1 MTHVNFVTMLPGY
14 FLTQELL
21 SDDAKSQLSKMSCVV
36 LPSGDD
42 STRRLFHLQNS
53 PQLQISTSEN
63 ATNHLS
69 ILMSILTPPVVPC
82 KEAMKQSAK
91 LHSLEHFCLSSDIS
105 RSFLS
110 HALILLSLEHIH
122 LSNASTA
129 PMLCSHEEQQ
139 VNTNLLFDYPFS
151 FSLKENSG
159 ASKALVPVSEATDM
173 VPSDPCEGGVDTLSS
188 LQCDLDL
195 PEPHYSLEKY
205 SFCELLKKEVLLQLL
220 QSLQQTHPYIE
231 VFHHY
236 QSQSVVLVVHTGF
249 DGNPIHK
256 YEWSSQAH
264 SRVGFH
270 HYLEHVAENFGSLVD
285 KAVAYD
291 VERKKA
297 YDAEKQKLIEQ
308 KLEAVKQ
315 EEEASPSNDDPK
327 SSAKGSKKGSAVS
340 SAKKTPSGSRA
351 TPGKKNK
358 LGSKECTP
366 TVSTHDVTASF
377 PEFEEQKLF
386 PAYDVGDTVLLTKG
400 SVTTQFT
407 ADGSQIRTEHC
418 QFVEGPMKV
427 NMSLLNRGHT
437 ITASLVWQG
446 DDQTKDQEVESK
458 DNTQIAND
466 GEKEDSGSEDG
477 EKPPPVVIAGIPQPP
492 PSVAFAFLYASFNN
506 SLSLALSHYGPKGNG
521 ERPYNPPRPNI
532 LDGASR
538 PDSSLGSRPQSRQ
551 GASSQKLSKKQQE
564 QQQQLLEQQRLLEEQ
579 RDKERKAAKTR
590 FQEQQNAISR
600 HNKYQ
605 QLFASMPYGLQVHCQ
620 SVVDL
625 EADASLSDG
634 SDGCIVVRQS
644 YVTKTKGM
652 QRDEE
657 HLLKAA
663 FTEKQRYYLPG
674 GLVVR
679 ILLDDA
685 VIIECADGSIYRTA
699 TQREAEHFTQAV
711 ASVKDQGMTPELEKV
726 LTEAPARIESATK
739 VSFADT
745 DKVAALEKPKTME
758 TNIWVVTSSTGQKY
772 LWKLQ
777 EESSTTVAASQ
788 TAEEGNGPMEEEES
802 GRQEQSDPVGQQCQI
817 VPLPK
822 VGSLPATDPVT
833 KEVSRCLFVDYG
845 CMCT

>member
-1 MTHVNFVTMLPGY
+1 MTHVNFVTMHIYCLAT
-14 FLTQELL
+14 FSWTQELL
-21 SDDAKSQLSKMSCVV
+21 SDDGKSQLSKPPCVV
-36 LPSGDD
+36 IPSGDD
-42 STRRLFHLQNS
+42 SMRRLFHLQNS

-63 ATNHLS
+63 ATNQLS

-82 KEAMKQSAK
+82 EEAMKQSAK

-105 RSFLS
+105 RTFLS

-151 FSLKENSG
+151 FSLKESSG
-159 ASKALVPVSEATDM
+159 ASQALVPVSEATDM
-173 VPSDPCEGGVDTLSS
+173 VSSDPSEGGVDTLSS
-188 LQCDLDL
+188 HQCDLDL

-231 VFHHY
+231 VFRHH

-264 SRVGFH
+264 SQVGFH
-270 HYLEHVAENFGSLVD
+270 HYLEHVAEHFGSLVD

-291 VERKKA
+291 VERRKV

-308 KLEAVKQ
+308 KLEAMKQ

-327 SSAKGSKKGSAVS
+327 SSAKGSKKGSAIS
-340 SAKKTPSGSRA
+340 SAKKTPSGNRS

-366 TVSTHDVTASF
+366 AVSTHDVTASL

-437 ITASLVWQG
+437 ITASLVWQD

-466 GEKEDSGSEDG
+466 GEKEDAGSEDG

-521 ERPYNPPRPNI
+521 QRPYNPPRPNI

-538 PDSSLGSRPQSRQ
+538 PDSSLGSRPQSQQ

-579 RDKERKAAKTR
+579 RDKERKAAKTK
-590 FQEQQNAISR
+590 FQEQQNTISR

-620 SVVDL
+620 SMVDL

-634 SDGCIVVRQS
+634 SDGYIVVRQN

-679 ILLDDA
+679 TLLDDA

-699 TQREAEHFTQAV
+699 TQGEAEHFMQAV
-711 ASVKDQGMTPELEKV
+711 ASVKDQGVTPELEKV

-745 DKVAALEKPKTME
+745 DKVALEKPKTME
-758 TNIWVVTSSTGQKY
+758 KNIWVVTSSSGQKY

-777 EESSTTVAASQ
+777 DESSTTVAVSQ
-788 TAEEGNGPMEEEES
+788 TAEEGNGPMEEDES
-802 GRQEQSDPVGQQCQI
+802 GRQEQSDPIGQQCQI

-822 VGSLPATDPVT
+822 VGSFPATDPVT
-833 KEVSRCLFVDYG
+833 KEVSACL
-845 CMCT
+845 